1 MQVTE
6 HRTQNL
12 LLLFSPPKAL
22 CPPRDLLGLVCTEP
36 HSLDILITGL
46 NEPGGTHGFFMLA
59 KLDGLELASYSSASR
74 EVKPLQEWTAQ
85 AVGAS
90 YLRKKT
96 QEFRLYEAISP
107 VVTHRWMAQHNQTGG
122 IHTLQ
127 LHVNC
132 VLDGDTPVRGQFHFG
147 FDGQDF
153 LILERNQSAWVP
165 LVPGASNEAHFWD
178 AGHTWTLFARE
189 FLQEECVDTLRS
201 LLRGGREALGRQV
214 PPGISV
220 TYRDAPHGSAT
231 LSCHARGFYPRPI
244 RVSWVRDGAEIL
256 PPTNAS
262 GILPHADGTYQI
274 RQSLEIPP
282 QWGHS
287 YACRVAHSSLGEPA
301 PTTALPEVSVSRRD
315 APDGSATLSCRAR
328 GFDPRP
334 VRVSWVR
341 DGKET
346 LAPPIGDASQL
357 QSSVGIPQQAGDGH
371 SYSCRVQHR
380 SLQEALATPAPGEMG
395 GLAPGILAVLCLA
408 VLTVASAMVAGV
420 VVWRRKR
427 LGKESDHVRV
437 PAHLAKA
444 GAELLLPQE
453 FTGVPPSEVLSGRR
467 VRGPLDWMRD
477 EWDGKINGK
486 WVVEYEL
493 WGELMGLARENPA
506 RAQETQKS

>member
-1 MQVTE
+1 M
-6 HRTQNL
+6 
-12 LLLFSPPKAL
+12 AL
-22 CPPRDLLGLVCTEP
+22 PLALGLCCGALAAAAGEP

-74 EVKPLQEWTAQ
+74 EVKPLRAWAAQ

-96 QEFRLYEAISP
+96 QEFRLYEAISR
-107 VVTHRWMAQHNQTGG
+107 VVTHRWMVQHNQTGG

-132 VLDGDTPVRGQFHFG
+132 VLDGDTPVRGQFHFA

-165 LVPGASNEAHFWD
+165 LAPEASNETHFWD

-274 RQSLEIPP
+274 WQSLEIPP
-282 QWGHS
+282 RWGHS
-287 YACRVAHSSLGEPA
+287 YTCRVAHSSLREPA
-301 PTTALPEVSVSRRD
+301 PTTEQNKRWVSPFLSPTALPEVSVSRRD

-334 VRVSWVR
+334 VRVFWVR

-346 LAPPIGDASQL
+346 PAPPIGDTSQL
-357 QSSVGIPQQAGDGH
+357 QRSVGIPQQGGAGH
-371 SYSCRVQHR
+371 SYSCRVQPR

-395 GLAPGILAVLCLA
+395 GLAPGILAALGLAALAGAGA
-408 VLTVASAMVAGV
+408 VLAGV
-420 VVWRRKR
+420 VVRRRKR
-427 LGKESDHVRV
+427 SGKGSDWGGSPSSFAPTAGEDPGLD
-437 PAHLAKA
+437 PAS
-444 GAELLLPQE
+444 QRQ
-453 FTGVPPSEVLSGRR
+453 TPPV
-467 VRGPLDWMRD
+467 
-477 EWDGKINGK
+477 
-486 WVVEYEL
+486 
-493 WGELMGLARENPA
+493 
-506 RAQETQKS
+506 

>member
-1 MQVTE
+1 M
-6 HRTQNL
+6 
-12 LLLFSPPKAL
+12 AL
-22 CPPRDLLGLVCTEP
+22 PLALGLCWGALAAAAAGEWGRSEAGEP

-46 NEPGGTHGFFMLA
+46 NEPDGTHRFFMLA
-59 KLDGLELASYSSASR
+59 RLDGLALASYSSDTR
-74 EVKPLQEWTAQ
+74 EVKPLREWAAQ

-96 QEFRLYEAISP
+96 QEFRLYEAISR
-107 VVTHRWMAQHNQTGG
+107 VVTHRWMAQQNQTGG
-122 IHTLQ
+122 THTLQ

-132 VLDGDTPVRGQFHFG
+132 ALDRDTPVRGQFHFA

-165 LVPGASNEAHFWD
+165 LAPGASNETHFWN
-178 AGHTWTLFARE
+178 AGHTWTLFAKE

-201 LLRGGREALGRQV
+201 LLRGGMEALGRQV

-220 TYRDAPHGSAT
+220 TYRDAPHGAAT

-244 RVSWVRDGAEIL
+244 RVSWVRDGTEIL
-256 PPTNAS
+256 PPMNAS

-282 QWGHS
+282 RWGHG
-287 YACRVAHSSLGEPA
+287 YACRVNHSSLGEPA
-301 PTTALPEVSVSRRD
+301 LTMALPEVSVSRRD

-334 VRVSWVR
+334 IRVSWVW

-346 LAPPIGDASQL
+346 PAPPIGDASQL
-357 QSSVGIPQQAGDGH
+357 QRSVGIPQQGGDGH

-380 SLQEALATPAPGEMG
+380 GLQEVLATPAPGEMG
-395 GLAPGILAVLCLA
+395 GLAPGILAALGLA
-408 VLTVASAMVAGV
+408 ALIGAGAALAGI

-427 LGKESDHVRV
+427 PD
-437 PAHLAKA
+437 
-444 GAELLLPQE
+444 
-453 FTGVPPSEVLSGRR
+453 SGRSSFA
-467 VRGPLDWMRD
+467 LT
-477 EWDGKINGK
+477 
-486 WVVEYEL
+486 
-493 WGELMGLARENPA
+493 AREDPA
-506 RAQETQKS
+506 PGPDPAGQRQTTPV

>member
-1 MQVTE
+1 MAGERARGV
-6 HRTQNL
+6 R
-12 LLLFSPPKAL
+12 AL
-22 CPPRDLLGLVCTEP
+22 QGAAGSRSGAEP

-74 EVKPLQEWTAQ
+74 EVKPLRAWAAQ

-96 QEFRLYEAISP
+96 QEFRLYEAISR
-107 VVTHRWMAQHNQTGG
+107 VVTHRWMVQHNQTGG

-132 VLDGDTPVRGQFHFG
+132 VLDGDTPVRGQFHFA

-165 LVPGASNEAHFWD
+165 LAPGASNETHFWD

-214 PPGISV
+214 PPGMSV

-282 QWGHS
+282 RWGHS

-334 VRVSWVR
+334 VHVSWVR

-346 LAPPIGDASQL
+346 PAPPIGDTSQL
-357 QSSVGIPQQAGDGH
+357 QRSVGIPQQGGAGH

-395 GLAPGILAVLCLA
+395 GPAPGILAALGLA
-408 VLTVASAMVAGV
+408 ALTGAGAALAGV

-427 LGKESDHVRV
+427 SD
-437 PAHLAKA
+437 
-444 GAELLLPQE
+444 
-453 FTGVPPSEVLSGRR
+453 SGRSSFAPTA
-467 VRGPLDWMRD
+467 GEDPGLD
-477 EWDGKINGK
+477 
-486 WVVEYEL
+486 
-493 WGELMGLARENPA
+493 PA
-506 RAQETQKS
+506 SQHQTPPV